1 MPPGSAP
8 GAGRKAEFRD
18 FQWRDAPAGGG
29 LRCMHRRTTVLG
41 FTGYHWLVIG
51 AAWVGWGFDVFDA
64 LLFNFVAPNCVPV
77 LLHLPLG
84 SAAAREATVFWT
96 GTITSILLVS
106 WAAGGVLFGW
116 IGDRIGRKR
125 ALFATITIFAVGTA
139 SCAAATNIGELII
152 FRTLAGLGI
161 GGEWGLGATLVAEA
175 VPESRRVEAG
185 VLLQTSS
192 PLGLVLASAVNYQVA
207 GVWFAGHPES
217 SWRYVFLAGLAPVV
231 VAFGVRL
238 FVRESD
244 QWSAQATGA
253 TRPGPRELFGPD
265 IVRSTVSGM
274 LVAVTAVVSWWACN
288 AFLPILGGTLASE
301 HAADANLTPV
311 ATQLLVESWKAK
323 ASNSFNIGGLL
334 GALAVIPLARLLG
347 RRRMFVVYFVFSAAA
362 LFATFGLDL
371 EPRARLLML
380 YLVGAGVF
388 GVFGAF
394 PFYLPELF
402 PVQLRATGA
411 GFCYNI
417 GRVFAAAGP
426 FLVGTISASAGGSS
440 AVIIHTLLWLGLVP
454 LTTALLAKFL
464 IVETKLR
471 ALDSH

>member
-1 MPPGSAP
+1 MVTQRHS
-8 GAGRKAEFRD
+8 
-18 FQWRDAPAGGG
+18 
-29 LRCMHRRTTVLG
+29 LLG

-51 AAWVGWGFDVFDA
+51 AAWAGWGFDVFDA

-77 LLHLPLG
+77 LLHLPPG

-96 GTITSILLVS
+96 GTITSILLIS

-116 IGDRIGRKR
+116 VGDRIGRKR
-125 ALFATITIFAVGTA
+125 TLFATIAIFAVGTA
-139 SCAAATNIGELII
+139 LCAVATNIWELVI
-152 FRTLAGLGI
+152 FRTIASLGI
-161 GGEWGLGATLVAEA
+161 GGEWGIGATLVAEA

-207 GVWFAGHPES
+207 GVWFAGQPET

-231 VAFGVRL
+231 VAFGARL

-244 QWSAQATGA
+244 QWLVQAPGA
-253 TRPGPRELFGPD
+253 ARPAPRELFRPD
-265 IVRSTVSGM
+265 VVRLTISGM

-288 AFLPILGGTLASE
+288 AFLPILGATLASE
-301 HAADANLTPV
+301 HAVGANLPPL
-311 ATQLLVESWKAK
+311 ATQLLVETWKAK
-323 ASNSFNIGGLL
+323 ASNGFNVGGLL
-334 GALAVIPLARLLG
+334 GALAAIPLARLLG
-347 RRRMFVVYFVFSAAA
+347 RRRMFVVYFVFSAGA

-371 EPRARLLML
+371 EPRVRLLML

-402 PVQLRATGA
+402 PVRLRATGA

-426 FLVGTISASAGGSS
+426 FAVGTISASAGGSS
-440 AVIIHTLLWLGLVP
+440 AVIIHTLFWLGIVP
-454 LTTALLAKFL
+454 LATASMAKFL
-464 IVETKLR
+464 IVETSDRVL
-471 ALDSH
+471 AG